1 MISFASLTPSTI
13 ATETATNCKRGKN
26 NKCKTFYVSPVTS
39 PAQRFPL
46 DYGKTYVC
54 PRVPNTAVCTSE
66 TEFVWLAERSE
77 ELKVYQAQPPCQHNG
92 FSGWTL
98 FEVGI
103 GAAAVGALATLALK
117 H

>member
-1 MISFASLTPSTI
+1 
-13 ATETATNCKRGKN
+13 
-26 NKCKTFYVSPVTS
+26 
-39 PAQRFPL
+39 
-46 DYGKTYVC
+46 
-54 PRVPNTAVCTSE
+54 
-66 TEFVWLAERSE
+66 VWLAERSE